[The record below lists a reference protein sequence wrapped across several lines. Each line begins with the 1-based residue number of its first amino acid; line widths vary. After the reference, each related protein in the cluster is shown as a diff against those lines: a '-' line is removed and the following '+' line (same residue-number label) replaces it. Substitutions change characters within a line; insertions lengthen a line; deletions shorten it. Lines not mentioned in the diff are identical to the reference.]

1 MTLRFILGKVSTKK
15 SQFII
20 DEIKTE
26 LTNKPIGPSIFYI
39 TPEQM
44 TFEQEKSLF
53 KDDELNGSIR
63 SQVYSFSRLAWHV
76 IQETS
81 GAAKQHI
88 SSTGMQMMLRKII
101 EHRDEPF
108 LVFQKAIEK
117 QGFIEELEGVM
128 TEFKR
133 HCITPQSLKEQIDHI
148 EQIQNKN
155 QLSNKLTDLYDVF
168 NEFSLA
174 LEDKYID
181 GEDQLQMLADQL
193 KNAPSIQNAHIYID
207 GFYRFTPKEL
217 SIIEALLDVA
227 SQVTI
232 ALSLD
237 YDKLD
242 QLDELDLFHQT
253 TETYQVLKA
262 IAKEKNI
269 QEKNHVYL
277 TEESSY
283 LKENKALLHLEKHF
297 DTRPTPQLTS
307 KANLPIE
314 VAEAVHSRAEVEGAA
329 QKILTL
335 VREKDYRYNDFV
347 IFMRDANTYN
357 SLIETVFLD
366 YEIPLFIDEK
376 KPMLNHPLIE
386 MIYSLFELV
395 ESNWRYEDMFRLLK
409 TGFIPATD
417 EKYPLTDDAIDRL
430 ENYCLEYG
438 IRYKNQWLQKDDW
451 LVQRFK
457 GFSKGSQTT
466 RELKEQ
472 EKINSYRNQVVQAL
486 KQFDKT
492 IREAKT
498 VKEKCQILFTYLE
511 AIDVVSNLENMR
523 FLYDEAGEL
532 EKAREQEQV
541 WSSLIQLIDEY
552 VEISGDEKISQSM
565 FKSVLEAGLESL
577 EFSHVPPN
585 LDHII
590 VASIDHSRITNKKC
604 AFLLGVNEGVWPK
617 IPPTDGMINEQERET
632 LKIYGLELA
641 SSSKRQLLDDWFYM
655 HNAFSSVTDYLW
667 ISYPISDS
675 EGRAKLA
682 SQLITRLYDLFP
694 SLAKPILLQE
704 PEEIKDA
711 TRFITTQRKTR
722 APLTAQLARKLRG
735 YPVDEIWLSVLNW
748 YIKHENQNQSTKLV
762 LESLFYENKPTK
774 LSQPTTTAFYPQKIE
789 TSVSRLETYYRCSYQ
804 HYLQYNL
811 KLEERRTY
819 TLDAPDMGQLFHEA
833 LKVIAEWV
841 KQENKHFADVS
852 KDDAK
857 KYARKSINHLSPV
870 LQHRILSSS
879 NRYKY
884 IQQKLEDIIAK
895 ATYILSEQARLSGF
909 TILGIELGFGF
920 DNEDLAPL
928 IVELP
933 NGYELA
939 LRGRIDRVD
948 QAIHNE
954 SLYLRIIDYKSSS
967 RGLSLVDVYY
977 GLALQMLTYLDVV
990 LTQSPTWLNKQAKEA
1005 GILYFHVH
1013 NAMLAEPKSFNQLD
1027 IEEDIFK
1034 SYKMQG
1040 LVVADPT
1047 IASLMDT
1054 SLESG
1059 TSDVVPVGLKK
1070 DGDFYSNSKVASE
1083 ASFKELRTY
1092 VRELTKRSGIEMTSG
1107 DIKLNPYENKYGN
1120 ACSFCSFKSVCQFDP
1135 SLKSNNYNHLKEY
1148 NDDTIIE
1155 KIIEANKKGED

>member
-1 MTLRFILGKVSTKK
+1 MTLRFVLGKVSTKK

-26 LTNKPIGPSIFYI
+26 LIEKPIGPSIFYI

-53 KDDELNGSIR
+53 KDDDLRGSVR
-63 SQVYSFSRLAWHV
+63 SQIFSFSRLAWHV

-88 SSTGMQMMLRKII
+88 SSTGMQMILRKII
-101 EHRDEPF
+101 ERRDEPF

-117 QGFIEELEGVM
+117 QGFIKELEGVM

-133 HCITPQSLKEQIDHI
+133 HCITPQSLQEQIEHI
-148 EQIQNKN
+148 EHIQSKN

-168 NEFSLA
+168 NEFSLE

-193 KNAPSIQNAHIYID
+193 KNAPSMQNAHIYID

-217 SIIEALLDVA
+217 LIIESLLEVA
-227 SQVTI
+227 DKVTI
-232 ALSLD
+232 ALSVDSANLEEF
-237 YDKLD
+237 
-242 QLDELDLFHQT
+242 DELDLFHQT
-253 TETYQVLKA
+253 SETYQTLKVL
-262 IAKEKNI
+262 AKELNI
-269 QEKNHVYL
+269 TQEVIHL

-283 LKENKALLHLEKHF
+283 LNKNYPLHHLENNF
-297 DTRPTPQLTS
+297 DIRPTPRFMDEVE
-307 KANLPIE
+307 LPIE
-314 VAEAVHSRAEVEGAA
+314 VAEAVHSRAEVEGVA
-329 QKILTL
+329 QKLLEL
-335 VREKDYRYNDFV
+335 VREKNYRYNDFV
-347 IFMRDANTYN
+347 IFMRDASTYN
-357 SLIETVFLD
+357 SLIEMVFSD
-366 YEIPLFIDEK
+366 FEIPVFIDEK

-417 EKYPLTDDAIDRL
+417 EEYPLTDDAIDRL
-430 ENYCLEYG
+430 ENYSLEYG
-438 IRYKNQWLQKDDW
+438 IRYKNQWLQKDEW

-457 GFSKGSQTT
+457 GFTTGKQTDK
-466 RELKEQ
+466 ELQEQ
-472 EKINSYRNQVVQAL
+472 EQINRYRKQITNAL
-486 KQFDKT
+486 GQFDED
-492 IREAKT
+492 IRAAKT
-498 VKEKCQILFTYLE
+498 VKSKCEVLFNLLESIDIVTTLEHKRYL
-511 AIDVVSNLENMR
+511 N
-523 FLYDEAGEL
+523 DEAGKL
-532 EKAREQEQV
+532 ETAREQEQV
-541 WSSLIQLIDEY
+541 WSAVIQLLDEY
-552 VEISGDEKISQSM
+552 VEILGDEKINQST

-585 LDHII
+585 LDHVI

-604 AFLLGVNEGVWPK
+604 AFLIGVNEGIWPK
-617 IPPTDGMINEQERET
+617 VPPVDGMINEQERET

-655 HNAFSSVTDYLW
+655 HNAFSSVSDYLW
-667 ISYPISDS
+667 VSYPISDS
-675 EGRAKLA
+675 EGRSKLA
-682 SQLITRLYDLFP
+682 SQMITRLYDLFP
-694 SLAKPILLQE
+694 KLNRPTLLQE
-704 PEEIKDA
+704 PEEVMDA
-711 TRFITTQRKTR
+711 RRFITTPTKTR
-722 APLTAQLARKLRG
+722 APLTAQLARKMRG
-735 YPVDEIWLSVLNW
+735 YPIDNIWLTVLDW
-748 YIKHENQNQSTKLV
+748 YIKNETKRDSTNIV
-762 LESLFYENKPTK
+762 LESLFYENKPTH
-774 LSQPTTTAFYPQKIE
+774 LSKQTTESFYPQKIE

-804 HYLQYNL
+804 HFLQYNL

-833 LKVIAEWV
+833 LKIIAEWV
-841 KQENKHFADVS
+841 KEENKHFADVTK
-852 KDDAK
+852 KDAVSYAK
-857 KYARKSINHLSPV
+857 KSIEHLSPV

-884 IQQKLEDIIAK
+884 IQQKLEEIIAK

-909 TILGIELGFGF
+909 TILGIELAFGFGEEGL
-920 DNEDLAPL
+920 DPL
-928 IVELP
+928 IIELP

-948 QAIHNE
+948 QAVQNDD
-954 SLYLRIIDYKSSS
+954 LYLRIIDYKSSS
-967 RGLSLVDVYY
+967 RGLNLADVYY

-1013 NAMLAEPKSFNQLD
+1013 NAMLAEPKSIHLTD

-1034 SYKMQG
+1034 AYKMQG
-1040 LVVADPT
+1040 LIVADPNV
-1047 IASLMDT
+1047 ASLMDT
-1054 SLESG
+1054 TLESG
-1059 TSDVVPVGLKK
+1059 TSDIVPVGLKK

-1083 ASFKELRTY
+1083 SSFKELRTY
-1092 VRELTKRSGIEMTSG
+1092 VHELTKRSGIEMTSG
-1107 DIKLNPYENKYGN
+1107 EVKLNPYENKQGN
-1120 ACSFCSFKSVCQFDP
+1120 ACTFCSFKSVCQFDP
-1135 SLKSNNYNHLKEY
+1135 SLESNNFKRLREY
-1148 NDDTIIE
+1148 DDEQIFE
-1155 KIIEANKKGED
+1155 KIKEINKKGDY